1 MVNVVMA
8 VPLSAVPRLRIT
20 IRQKLALAAIFGLS
34 FFLIAVEIVRYLVI
48 VSAVTNIPHILIW
61 NYVSACASIVLV
73 NLPILRPL
81 VFKSGYMSA
90 NSSREASTPQK
101 NGMAPR
107 PMRALKLQ
115 GDEGDYPLKY
125 MSGSNIVEK
134 AQM

>member
-20 IRQKLALAAIFGLS
+20 IRQKVALAAVFGLS
-34 FFLIAVEIVRYLVI
+34 FFLVAVEIVRYTVI
-48 VSAVTNIPHILIW
+48 ISEVTNIPHILIW

-81 VFKSGYMSA
+81 VFKTGYMSS
-90 NSSREASTPQK
+90 NSKEACTTPK

-107 PMRALKLQ
+107 TMRASRLKLE
-115 GDEGDYPLKY
+115 GDEGDYPLRNLSS
-125 MSGSNIVEK
+125 SGIVET
-134 AQM
+134 QM